1 MGTRNEE
8 YRVWER
14 GTRNTEYGNGEE
26 GEERE

>member
-1 MGTRNEE
+1 MGTRN
-8 YRVWER
+8 ER